1 MFSLIC
7 FKTGSQMICQID
19 TAFKLDITVVIAT
32 SGIAIVGTTAKM
44 TESIVIEMKI
54 LRGVTISLGTGLIF
68 PFGGSKLGAGR
79 GSFFSFPSF
88 SCGYQNRACF
98 DIL

>member
-1 MFSLIC
+1 
-7 FKTGSQMICQID
+7 MICSID

-32 SGIAIVGTTAKM
+32 SGIAIVGITTAKM
-44 TESIVIEMKI
+44 TGIIVDVGRS
-54 LRGVTISLGTGLIF
+54 LRGGRRKLKTSRIYPSV
-68 PFGGSKLGAGR
+68 GSMLGAR
-79 GSFFSFPSF
+79 RESSFSSPSF

>member
-1 MFSLIC
+1 
-7 FKTGSQMICQID
+7 MICSID

-32 SGIAIVGTTAKM
+32 SGIAIVGTTTAM
-44 TESIVIEMKI
+44 TESIVIETA
-54 LRGVTISLGTGLIF
+54 LRIGTRMLRTGRLIF
-68 PFGGSKLGAGR
+68 PFSGSKLGVGR

-98 DIL
+98 GIL

>member
-1 MFSLIC
+1 MI
-7 FKTGSQMICQID
+7 GSIY

-44 TESIVIEMKI
+44 TESIVVEKS
-54 LRGVTISLGTGLIF
+54 LRGETMKLKTALIY
-68 PFGGSKLGAGR
+68 PFGGNKLGAGPK
-79 GSFFSFPSF
+79 SFSSFLSF

>member
-1 MFSLIC
+1 
-7 FKTGSQMICQID
+7 MICQID

-44 TESIVIEMKI
+44 TESIAVEMKS
-54 LRGVTISLGTGLIF
+54 LRLHHRRGARMKQLEISQIY
-68 PFGGSKLGAGR
+68 PFGDSKLGARR
-79 GSFFSFPSF
+79 GSFSSFPSF

-98 DIL
+98 GIL

>member
-1 MFSLIC
+1 MI
-7 FKTGSQMICQID
+7 GSIY

-44 TESIVIEMKI
+44 TESIVVERT
-54 LRGVTISLGTGLIF
+54 LRGEMMKLKTALIY
-68 PFGGSKLGAGR
+68 PFGGNKLGAGPE
-79 GSFFSFPSF
+79 SFSSFLSF

>member
-1 MFSLIC
+1 
-7 FKTGSQMICQID
+7 MICSID
-19 TAFKLDITVVIAT
+19 TAFKLDITVVIIIAT

-44 TESIVIEMKI
+44 TESIVVTRS
-54 LRGVTISLGTGLIF
+54 LRGWNTIVETGPIY
-68 PFGGSKLGAGR
+68 PSGGSKLGAGPES
-79 GSFFSFPSF
+79 SFSSLSF

>member
-1 MFSLIC
+1 
-7 FKTGSQMICQID
+7 MICCIA

-32 SGIAIVGTTAKM
+32 SGIAIVGTTTAM
-44 TESIVIEMKI
+44 TESIVIE
-54 LRGVTISLGTGLIF
+54 TGLRIGTRMLRTGRPIF
-68 PFGGSKLGAGR
+68 PFSGSKLGVGR

-98 DIL
+98 GIL

>member
-1 MFSLIC
+1 
-7 FKTGSQMICQID
+7 MICSID

-44 TESIVIEMKI
+44 TESIVVETI
-54 LRGVTISLGTGLIF
+54 LRGGMKKLGTGLIF
-68 PFGGSKLGAGR
+68 PFGGSMLGAER
-79 GSFFSFPSF
+79 ESFFSSPSF
-88 SCGYQNRACF
+88 SYGYQNRACF

>member
-1 MFSLIC
+1 
-7 FKTGSQMICQID
+7 MICQID

-44 TESIVIEMKI
+44 TESIAVEKKS
-54 LRGVTISLGTGLIF
+54 LRRGARMMLETALRPIY

-79 GSFFSFPSF
+79 ESFSSFPSF

-98 DIL
+98 GTL

>member
-1 MFSLIC
+1 
-7 FKTGSQMICQID
+7 MICSID

-44 TESIVIEMKI
+44 TESIVVETKI
-54 LRGVTISLGTGLIF
+54 HHGETISLGTSLIF
-68 PFGGSKLGAGR
+68 PFGGNKLGAGP
-79 GSFFSFPSF
+79 GSFSSFPSF